1 MADDLTVRPLLSRW
15 QIASVAAGNALEF
28 YDFVTYSFFAIQIG
42 RSLFP
47 GDASQSLVL
56 SLATFGVGFVS
67 RPLGGLVIGRMA
79 DRRGRKPAMILSF
92 TLMGI
97 GIVGLALTPSYRMIG
112 RRRRSSRSGFGCSR
126 ALRWAARWGRT
137 RRS

>member
-1 MADDLTVRPLLSRW
+1 M
-15 QIASVAAGNALEF
+15 
-28 YDFVTYSFFAIQIG
+28 TYSFFAIQIG

-47 GDASQSLVL
+47 GDASQSLIL

-92 TLMGI
+92 SAYGN
-97 GIVGLALTPSYRMIG
+97 
-112 RRRRSSRSGFGCSR
+112 RRSWGSR
-126 ALRWAARWGRT
+126 
-137 RRS
+137 